1 MLRAQSPITPH
12 QTSTSHGHTFAFGNT
27 EARALKRILGTK
39 ASGPPSDPPFDPLTG
54 RGHIKHAPGDYRDA
68 LSKHNAVIAFI
79 MEPLGGIGRHGVA
92 LLKRI
97 ARIAASP
104 AGRDGTVYHHT
115 CRSFLPHHARRIVRS
130 AVLEDARAMHEGL
143 RRIKSRGAFC
153 NAIGA

>member
-1 MLRAQSPITPH
+1 MSSQKLRLSCRPID
-12 QTSTSHGHTFAFGNT
+12 TS
-27 EARALKRILGTK
+27 
-39 ASGPPSDPPFDPLTG
+39 
-54 RGHIKHAPGDYRDA
+54 IKHTPGDYPDA
-68 LSKHNAVIAFI
+68 LGKRNAVIAFI